1 MLRLI
6 KEAPENGVSVI
17 VISHNLEHVTRVA
30 DRAVVLRQGKYVGES
45 PADAEHQEELVSMIV
60 GSGETG
66 EDDADA
72 EPAVGSGEDETDAEP
87 AVGSGAK
94 EE

>member
-1 MLRLI
+1 
-6 KEAPENGVSVI
+6 VSVI

-60 GSGETG
+60 GSGEAS
-66 EDDADA
+66 EDDAGSDPDERADGDEPVADTATA
-72 EPAVGSGEDETDAEP
+72 EG
-87 AVGSGAK
+87 
-94 EE
+94 